1 MKEVDPSPEEEGV
14 YVTAEVLTVSVPAKV
29 KLTGVAPPDFAAEPE
44 VFNAFVDL
52 MKKSLS
58 SIMEPPE
65 GADIVITAI
74 NGVPVSSNR
83 RLDDAS
89 EGEPE
94 TLVIDFD
101 IVMVVNCDGECDDAT
116 VAAELMS
123 DLEGANKKLE
133 EATSSSSSAFADVLA
148 ENAAMDPILASM
160 ADDFADITA
169 VPYVAPTAESI
180 QSAVTDAPATQTMSD
195 GSTNTL
201 DSDIGAAST
210 LSFSLAVWGTVVAI
224 FATLL

>member
-1 MKEVDPSPEEEGV
+1 LLEFHHSNIYQGGEPLKVI
-14 YVTAEVLTVSVPAKV
+14 TAAGPFTTSDNLDY
-29 KLTGVAPPDFAAEPE
+29 AP
-44 VFNAFVDL
+44 FVDL

-83 RLDDAS
+83 RLN
-89 EGEPE
+89 EPE

-133 EATSSSSSAFADVLA
+133 EATSSSSSAFVDVLA
-148 ENAAMDPILASM
+148 ENAAMDPNLVSIANN
-160 ADDFADITA
+160 FANITA
-169 VPYVAPTAESI
+169 APYVAPTAESI
-180 QSAVTDAPATQTMSD
+180 QSAVTDAPATRTMSD

-210 LSFSLAVWGTVVAI
+210 LSFSLAVLGTVVAI